1 MAYGWICVHRKIQ
14 DNIIWDDK
22 PFSRGQ
28 AWVDLLLLANH
39 EDKQILFDGNVIDIK
54 RGEKITSLRKLSE
67 RWGWSIT
74 KVKKFLNLLSDEKMI
89 SYKSDSKKTVYNIVN
104 YEVYQDNE
112 NTKSNTEITLKENR
126 NNTERKQKEN
136 RKKQTTMNNND
147 ITMNN
152 NDNNTTGVVPSPEM
166 DLDNPKLAELIKLYQ
181 DCGFGLITPYS
192 ANMLRDYMNEYSYE
206 WVKEA
211 IEIAEQNGVRTLA
224 YIRGVLNKKK
234 AGTNKPKNNYGKKQT
249 YYRPKQGGEISEES
263 RNLNNKIISNFMEK
277 TKKEEVN
284 TNAIAMQRM
293 QEEFKKMR
301 ENNEKI

>member
-1 MAYGWICVHRKIQ
+1 MAYGWISIHRKIQ
-14 DNIIWDDK
+14 DNLIWNDK
-22 PFSRGQ
+22 PFNRGA
-28 AWVDLLLLANH
+28 AWIDLLLLANH
-39 EDKQILFDGNVIDIK
+39 EDRQVLFNGNAIRVK
-54 RGEKITSLRKLSE
+54 RGEKITSLRQLSE

-104 YEVYQDNE
+104 YEVYQDSE

-126 NNTERKQKEN
+126 NKTEINQKEIK
-136 RKKQTTMNNND
+136 KKQTIMNNN
-147 ITMNN
+147 INNYNNVNN
-152 NDNNTTGVVPSPEM
+152 NNGVGQSELN
-166 DLDNPKLAELIKLYQ
+166 LDDPKLADLIKLYQ
-181 DCGFGLITPYS
+181 DCGFGLISPYS
-192 ANMLRDYMNEYSYE
+192 AKVLSDYMNAYSFP

-211 IEIAEQNGVRTLA
+211 IQIAEQNNIRTLA
-224 YIRGVLNKKK
+224 YINGILKKKK
-234 AGTNKPKNNYGKKQT
+234 AGTDKPRNNYGKKQT
-249 YYRPKQGGEISEES
+249 YYRPKQDDEISEES
-263 RNLNNKIISNFMEK
+263 RNLNNKIISNFTEK

>member
-1 MAYGWICVHRKIQ
+1 MAYGWISIHRKIQ
-14 DNIIWDDK
+14 DNLIWNDK
-22 PFSRGQ
+22 PFNRGA

-39 EDKQILFDGNVIDIK
+39 EDKKVLFNGSIIEVK

-104 YEVYQDNE
+104 YEVYQDSE

-126 NNTERKQKEN
+126 NKTEINQKEIK
-136 RKKQTTMNNND
+136 KKQTIMNNN
-147 ITMNN
+147 INNYNNVNN
-152 NDNNTTGVVPSPEM
+152 NNGVDQSELK
-166 DLDNPKLAELIKLYQ
+166 LDDPKLAELIKLYQ
-181 DCGFGLITPYS
+181 DCGFGLISPYS
-192 ANMLRDYMNEYSYE
+192 AKVLSDYMNAYSFP

-211 IEIAEQNGVRTLA
+211 IQIAEQNNIRTLA
-224 YIRGVLNKKK
+224 YVNGILKKKK
-234 AGTNKPKNNYGKKQT
+234 AGTDKPRNNYGKKQT
-249 YYRPKQGGEISEES
+249 YYRPKQDDEISEES

-284 TNAIAMQRM
+284 TNTIAMQRM

-301 ENNEKI
+301 ENNGKI

>member
-1 MAYGWICVHRKIQ
+1 MAYGWISIHRKIQ
-14 DNIIWDDK
+14 DNKMWEDK

-28 AWVDLLLLANH
+28 AWIDLLLLANH
-39 EDKQILFDGNVIDIK
+39 EDNKIIFNGSLVEIK

-74 KVKKFLNLLSDEKMI
+74 KVKKFLNLLSDENMI
-89 SYKSDSKKTVYNIVN
+89 SYKSDNKKTTYSIVN
-104 YEVYQDNE
+104 YDVYQDNE
-112 NTKSNTEITLKENR
+112 NTKSNTEVTQKEIKNK
-126 NNTERKQKEN
+126 TERNQKEIK
-136 RKKQTTMNNND
+136 KKQTIMSNNEL
-147 ITMNN
+147 IMS
-152 NDNNTTGVVPSPEM
+152 NNTTGVVPPPEEM
-166 DLDNPKLAELIKLYQ
+166 DLDNPKLAELIKLYE

-234 AGTNKPKNNYGKKQT
+234 TGEDKPRNNFKKKET
-249 YYRPKQGGEISEES
+249 YYRPKQDDDVT
-263 RNLNNKIISNFMEK
+263 EK
-277 TKKEEVN
+277 SKVN

-301 ENNEKI
+301 ENKNNEKI

>member
-1 MAYGWICVHRKIQ
+1 MSYGWISIHRKIQ
-14 DNIIWDDK
+14 DNLIWNDK
-22 PFSRGQ
+22 PFNRGA

-39 EDKQILFDGNVIDIK
+39 EDKKVLFNGSIIEVK

-67 RWGWSIT
+67 RWGWSREKT
-74 KVKKFLNLLSDEKMI
+74 KNFLILLKSENMI
-89 SYKSDSKKTVYNIVN
+89 DFKTDHQKTTYKIVN
-104 YEVYQDNE
+104 YNVYQNE
-112 NTKSNTEITLKENR
+112 DVDKRATEKPQTDQQKA
-126 NNTERKQKEN
+126 TEKPL
-136 RKKQTTMNNND
+136 TDTNNN
-147 ITMNN
+147 INNYNNVNN
-152 NDNNTTGVVPSPEM
+152 NNGVDQSELN
-166 DLDNPKLAELIKLYQ
+166 LDNPKLAELIKLYEN
-181 DCGFGLITPYS
+181 CGFGLISPYS
-192 ANMLRDYMNEYSYE
+192 AKVLSDYMEMYSFQ

-211 IEIAEQNGVRTLA
+211 IQIAEQNNIRTLA
-224 YIRGVLNKKK
+224 YINGILKKKK

-249 YYRPKQGGEISEES
+249 YYRPKEDDDISEKS

>member
-1 MAYGWICVHRKIQ
+1 MAYGWISIHRKIQ
-14 DNIIWDDK
+14 DNLIWNDK
-22 PFSRGQ
+22 PFNRGA
-28 AWVDLLLLANH
+28 AWIDLLLLANH
-39 EDKQILFDGNVIDIK
+39 EDRQVLFNGNAIRVK
-54 RGEKITSLRKLSE
+54 RGEKITSLRQLSE

-104 YEVYQDNE
+104 YEVYQDSE

-126 NNTERKQKEN
+126 NKTEINQKEIK
-136 RKKQTTMNNND
+136 KKQTIMNNN
-147 ITMNN
+147 INNYNNINN
-152 NDNNTTGVVPSPEM
+152 NNGVGQSELN
-166 DLDNPKLAELIKLYQ
+166 LDDPKLADLIKLYQ
-181 DCGFGLITPYS
+181 DCGFGLISPYS
-192 ANMLRDYMNEYSYE
+192 AKVLSDYMNMYSFP

-211 IEIAEQNGVRTLA
+211 IQIAEQNNIRTLA
-224 YIRGVLNKKK
+224 YVNGILKKKK
-234 AGTNKPKNNYGKKQT
+234 AGTDKPRNNYGKKQT
-249 YYRPKQGGEISEES
+249 YYRPKQDDEISEES